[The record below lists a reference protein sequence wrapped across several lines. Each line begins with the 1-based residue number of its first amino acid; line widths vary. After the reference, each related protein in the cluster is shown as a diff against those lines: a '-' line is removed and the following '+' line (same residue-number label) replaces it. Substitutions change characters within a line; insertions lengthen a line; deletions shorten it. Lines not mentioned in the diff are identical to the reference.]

1 MSNFLS
7 HPGRKG
13 DKADLIARHLAAPA
27 GAMSCSMDFKCFR
40 LITLSVGFVL
50 SCTGWKTSRPDWA
63 SCIQLHWCQESRSIS
78 VVSLQNIAAFVFISL
93 LVLLCW
99 GWALCRFVCPANVAG
114 CSPSRP
120 CRWPEDFG
128 YSHSSM
134 RILLRCQVPWADEA
148 AEPPF
153 VAVLGVLHCFHPD

>member
-63 SCIQLHWCQESRSIS
+63 SCIQLHWCQESSEHFRCLSAKHC
-78 VVSLQNIAAFVFISL
+78 SLCVRKPPCPA
-93 LVLLCW
+93 VLGLST
-99 GWALCRFVCPANVAG
+99 FVCPANTAG